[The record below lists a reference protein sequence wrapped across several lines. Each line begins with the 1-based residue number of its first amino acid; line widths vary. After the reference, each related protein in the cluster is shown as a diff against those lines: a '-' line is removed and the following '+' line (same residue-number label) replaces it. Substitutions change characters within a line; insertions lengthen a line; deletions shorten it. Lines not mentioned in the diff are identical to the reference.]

1 MSTTSKVDLGDATLC
16 VAYNQFAAVANPR
29 LQIKMLNLNKNSKT
43 HKLLAKIKL
52 NVLDRSGF
60 YWTRSKILHRYKVRC
75 SEPLVLKDFGLYSQQ
90 VDLGGK
96 YYSCNPSIVADGNS
110 YVATVRTVNYRL
122 VRNGWFIVEGQSHDT
137 RNFIVK
143 LNDRFE
149 IMEKAMVDDVHERE
163 ASADAIN
170 GFEDLRIFFWKS
182 ELWALGNA
190 CNFELQK
197 NVMALQRINDGRVV
211 ENYYIRSPFSS
222 AREKNWMPFVRED
235 RLYAVYSL
243 NPLVVLE
250 IDKSG
255 SKVKLERDLNLG
267 CDLYGS
273 SQLVRWKSGWICVV
287 HDRIDVKRAGRLYR
301 HRFLYINDD
310 WSVTLSAPFCWKIY
324 GVEFCCG
331 LAFQGGKFAAS
342 ISVHDR
348 QAFFVEMDEHV
359 VESILCGNLR
369 KRL

>member
-1 MSTTSKVDLGDATLC
+1 MMRLC
-16 VAYNQFAAVANPR
+16 VSLTTQFCRYCQSENSN
-29 LQIKMLNLNKNSKT
+29 KMMNLNKNSKT
-43 HKLLAKIKL
+43 YRLLAKMKL

-60 YWTRSKILHRYKVRC
+60 YWTRSKLLHRYKVRC
-75 SEPLVLKDFGLYSQQ
+75 SEPLVLRDFGLYSQQ
-90 VDLGGK
+90 IDLGGK

-110 YVATVRTVNYRL
+110 YVASVRTVNYRL
-122 VRNGWFIVEGQSHDT
+122 VRNGWYIVEGRSHDT

-143 LNDRFE
+143 LNDRFQ
-149 IMEKAMVDDVHERE
+149 IMEKTMVDDVHERE

-182 ELWALGNA
+182 ELWALSNA
-190 CNFELQK
+190 CNFELQT
-197 NVMALQRINDGRVV
+197 NVMALQRISAGRIV
-211 ENYYIRSPFSS
+211 ENYYIRSPFSI
-222 AREKNWMPFVRED
+222 AREKNWMPFVQED

-255 SKVKLERDLNLG
+255 SKVKLEKDLSLG

-287 HDRIDVKRAGRLYR
+287 HDRINVKGAGRLYH

-310 WSVTLSAPFCWKIY
+310 WGVTLSAPFCWKVY

-348 QAFFVEMDEHV
+348 QAFFVEMDERV
-359 VESILCGNLR
+359 VESILWGASR